1 MSLVMYPQVTL
12 GQHSLPKPGGVNQ
25 DFHGA
30 MLPTGHLCA
39 ARGIALALADGIGS
53 SRVSQV
59 ASSAAVRSFLEDY
72 YATPDSWPV
81 RRAAQQVLA
90 AANAWLHAQNQRGP
104 ARFDKDSGY
113 VCAFS
118 ALILH
123 ERELHLLHVGDARIC
138 RVHPRALELLTED
151 HRLQVG
157 AGQSCLA
164 RALGLHAHVEIDT
177 RCWPAEAGALYL
189 LATDGAHGF
198 IDAAAVH
205 AALHQH
211 GDDLDS
217 AARTLCEHARARGS
231 TDDAT
236 VQLLRIDALPD
247 DSGLPARLPRAGL
260 RLPPALAPRMA
271 FEGYTIVRALH
282 VGARSHVYLAS
293 DDASGNTVVL
303 KTPAA
308 STHEDNAYLDRFLLN
323 EWVASRIDSPHVVRA
338 RAPQR
343 PRGHL
348 FVAMEYVPGQTL
360 AQWMVDHPRPALDE
374 VRTIVEQIARG
385 LQALHRRE
393 MLHQDLRPANVL
405 IDAQGT
411 ARLIDLAS
419 AHVPGLEAAP
429 DCRPTAI
436 EGTLQYTAPEYL
448 IGQGGDTGSDLFSL
462 AAITYQMLTGQLP
475 YGLQVARLRPGD
487 DPRRLRYLPLAHH
500 RPDLPDWLDAVL
512 RKALHPQPARRQQAV
527 SEFAHDLRAPG
538 PDFQRRRTP
547 PLAERD
553 PVVFWQTL
561 AALLALAVVTLLGVL
576 ARMLL

>member
-1 MSLVMYPQVTL
+1 MKVTL
-12 GQHSLPKPGGVNQ
+12 GQHSLAKPGGPNQ

-30 MLPTGHLCA
+30 MLPTGHA
-39 ARGIALALADGIGS
+39 RVARGIALAVADGIGS

-59 ASSAAVRSFLEDY
+59 ASSAAVRGFLEDY
-72 YATPDSWPV
+72 YATPDAWPV

-90 AANAWLHAQNQRGP
+90 ATNAWLHAQNQRGP

-123 ERELHLLHVGDARIC
+123 GHDLHLLHVGDARIC
-138 RVHPRALELLTED
+138 RVHPQALEPLTED
-151 HRLQVG
+151 HRLHVG
-157 AGQSCLA
+157 AGQSYLA

-189 LATDGAHGF
+189 LATDGAHGH
-198 IDAAAVH
+198 IDAPAVH

-211 GDDLDS
+211 GDDLDA
-217 AARTLCEHARARGS
+217 AARALCEHARAHGS

-236 VQLLRIDALPD
+236 VQLLRIDTLPEAT
-247 DSGLPARLPRAGL
+247 GLGTLLPRDGL

-282 VGARSHVYLAS
+282 VGARSHVHLAT
-293 DDASGNTVVL
+293 DDASGETVVL

-308 STHEDNAYLDRFLLN
+308 SAHEDAAFLDRFLLD

-338 RAPQR
+338 RAPRR

-348 FVAMEYVPGQTL
+348 FAALEYVPGQTL
-360 AQWMVDHPRPALDE
+360 AQWMVDHPRPALEE
-374 VRTIVEQIARG
+374 VRAIVEQVARG
-385 LQALHRRE
+385 LQALHRRG
-393 MLHQDLRPANVL
+393 MLHQDLRPANVV

-411 ARLIDLAS
+411 ARIIDLAS
-419 AHVPGLEAAP
+419 AHVPGLYAADEA
-429 DCRPTAI
+429 RPMAI

-448 IGQGGDTGSDLFSL
+448 AGQGGDERSDLFSL
-462 AAITYQMLTGQLP
+462 AAIAYQMLAGQLP
-475 YGLQVARLRPGD
+475 YGLQPARLRPGD
-487 DPRRLRYLPLAHH
+487 DPRRLRYVPLAHH
-500 RPDLPDWLDAVL
+500 RPDLPAWLDAVL
-512 RKALHPQPARRQQAV
+512 RKALHPQPARRQQAAA
-527 SEFAHDLRAPG
+527 EFVHDLRAPG
-538 PDFQRRRTP
+538 PDFHRRRAP

-553 PVVFWQTL
+553 PVAFWQAVATL
-561 AALLALAVVTLLGVL
+561 LGLAVIGLLGVL
-576 ARMLL
+576 ARALA

>member
-1 MSLVMYPQVTL
+1 MKVTL

-30 MLPTGHLCA
+30 MLPTGHARA
-39 ARGIALALADGIGS
+39 ARGIALAVADGISS

-59 ASSAAVRSFLEDY
+59 ASSAAVRGFLEDY
-72 YATPDSWPV
+72 YATPDAWPV

-90 AANAWLHAQNQRGP
+90 ATNAWLHAQNQRGP

-123 ERELHLLHVGDARIC
+123 GRELHLLHVGDARIC
-138 RVHPRALELLTED
+138 RVHPQALEPLTED
-151 HRLQVG
+151 HRLHVSP
-157 AGQSCLA
+157 GQSYLA

-177 RCWPAEAGALYL
+177 RCWPAEVGDLYL
-189 LATDGAHGF
+189 LATDGAHGH

-205 AALHQH
+205 AALHRH
-211 GDDLDS
+211 GDDLDA
-217 AARTLCEHARARGS
+217 AARALCEHARTHGS
-231 TDDAT
+231 EDDAT
-236 VQLLRIDALPD
+236 VQLLRIDALPAAT
-247 DSGLPARLPRAGL
+247 GLNTLLPRDGL
-260 RLPPALAPRMA
+260 RLPPPLAPRMA
-271 FEGYTIVRALH
+271 FEGYTIVRALY
-282 VGARSHVYLAS
+282 VGPRSHVHLAV
-293 DDASGNTVVL
+293 DDATGEPVAL

-308 STHEDNAYLDRFLLN
+308 SAHKDAAFLDRFLLD

-348 FVAMEYVPGQTL
+348 FAALEYVPGQTL
-360 AQWMVDHPRPALDE
+360 AQWMVDHPRPALEE
-374 VRTIVEQIARG
+374 VRAIVEQVARG

-393 MLHQDLRPANVL
+393 VLHQDLRPANVV

-411 ARLIDLAS
+411 ARIIDLAS
-419 AHVPGLEAAP
+419 AHVPGLHAASEGP
-429 DCRPTAI
+429 PTAI

-448 IGQGGDTGSDLFSL
+448 TGQRGDARSDLFTL
-462 AAITYQMLTGQLP
+462 AAIAYEMLTGQLP
-475 YGLQVARLRPGD
+475 YGLQAARLRPGSD
-487 DPRRLRYLPLAHH
+487 ARRLRYVPLIHH
-500 RPDLPDWLDAVL
+500 RPDLPAWLDAVL

-527 SEFAHDLRAPG
+527 AEFAHDLRAPG
-538 PDFQRRRTP
+538 PDFHRRRAP

-553 PVVFWQTL
+553 PVAFWQAV
-561 AALLALAVVTLLGVL
+561 AALLALAVVALLGML

>member
-1 MSLVMYPQVTL
+1 MKVTL
-12 GQHSLPKPGGVNQ
+12 GQHSLAQPGGVNQ

-30 MLPTGHLCA
+30 MLPTGHARA
-39 ARGIALALADGIGS
+39 ARGIALAVADGIAS
-53 SRVSQV
+53 SRVSQI
-59 ASSAAVRSFLEDY
+59 ASSAAVRGFLEDY
-72 YATPDSWPV
+72 YATPDAWPV

-90 AANAWLHAQNQRGP
+90 ATNAWLHAQNQRGP

-123 ERELHLLHVGDARIC
+123 GRELHLLHVGDARIC
-138 RVHPRALELLTED
+138 RVHPQALEPLTED
-151 HRLQVG
+151 HRLHVG
-157 AGQSCLA
+157 GGQSYLA

-177 RCWPAEAGALYL
+177 RCWPAEVGDLYL
-189 LATDGAHGF
+189 LATDGAHGH
-198 IDAAAVH
+198 IAADDLDAAAR
-205 AALHQH
+205 A
-211 GDDLDS
+211 
-217 AARTLCEHARARGS
+217 LCELARAQGS
-231 TDDAT
+231 EDDAT
-236 VQLLRIDALPD
+236 VQLLRIDALPAAT
-247 DSGLPARLPRAGL
+247 GLNTLLPRDGL
-260 RLPPALAPRMA
+260 RLPPPLAPRMA

-282 VGARSHVYLAS
+282 VGPRSHVHLAT
-293 DDASGNTVVL
+293 DDATGEPVAL

-308 STHEDNAYLDRFLLN
+308 SAHEDAAFLDRFLLD

-348 FVAMEYVPGQTL
+348 FAALEYVPGQTL
-360 AQWMVDHPRPALDE
+360 AQWMVDHPRPALEE
-374 VRTIVEQIARG
+374 VRAIVEQVARG

-393 MLHQDLRPANVL
+393 VLHQDLRPANVV

-411 ARLIDLAS
+411 ARIIDLAS
-419 AHVPGLEAAP
+419 AHVPGLHTASDGP
-429 DCRPTAI
+429 PTTI

-448 IGQGGDTGSDLFSL
+448 TGQGGDARSDLFAL
-462 AAITYQMLTGQLP
+462 AAIAYEMLTGQLP
-475 YGLQVARLRPGD
+475 YGLQAARLRPGAD
-487 DPRRLRYLPLAHH
+487 ARRLRYVPLTHH

-527 SEFAHDLRAPG
+527 AEFAHDLRAPG
-538 PDFQRRRTP
+538 PDFHRRRAP

-553 PVVFWQTL
+553 PVAFWQAV
-561 AALLALAVVTLLGVL
+561 AALLALAVVALLGML